1 MRSKNIFLTALLFIS
16 VQIVAAQDSAQVKK
30 DVDRVWDNYELYH
43 EASIKNRFIKHSDV
57 LQLIQKNINSGLFMT
72 EEIGRSIKGR
82 LVGVGLRSYYGRK
95 CMAMNL
101 PQRWLYSI
109 CSIF

>member
-57 LQLIQKNINSGLFMT
+57 LQLIQKNIISACGF
-72 EEIGRSIKGR
+72 
-82 LVGVGLRSYYGRK
+82 
-95 CMAMNL
+95 
-101 PQRWLYSI
+101 
-109 CSIF
+109 